1 MAIVPNKLV
10 ITIDPHNALPAFLNR
25 QRTPIL
31 TIVGAVA
38 VAIADGLVK
47 HHVDPYVVG
56 QAALVAL
63 AAVCRSAL
71 VPRTDAPAS
80 ADSTAQ

>member
-1 MAIVPNKLV
+1 MVKPAFIV
-10 ITIDPHNALPAFLNR
+10 IDPHNALPAFLNH

-31 TIVGAVA
+31 TIVAAVA

-47 HHVDPYVVG
+47 HHVDWYVVG

-63 AAVCRSAL
+63 AAACRSAL
-71 VPRTDAPAS
+71 IPRTDAPA
-80 ADSTAQ
+80 TTGETK